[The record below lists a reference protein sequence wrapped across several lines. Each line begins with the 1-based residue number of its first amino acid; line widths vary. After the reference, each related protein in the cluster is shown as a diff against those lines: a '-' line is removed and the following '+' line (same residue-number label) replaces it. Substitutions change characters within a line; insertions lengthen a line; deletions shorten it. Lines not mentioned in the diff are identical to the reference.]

1 MDELSGGPVLD
12 CVIIGGGPAGL
23 TAALYL
29 ARYNRK
35 FAIIDNGASRAAWI
49 PESHNIP
56 AFEQGIAGPEILQRQ
71 RRHAELYGATIS
83 DGTVTRLKQ
92 ARKQF
97 SVCLKNSNGQSNE
110 LRARFVLLATGVVD
124 IEPKFGGVEDAVH
137 QGLVRFCPICDG
149 YEAKGKNVAVI
160 GYGNKGLGEAIFI
173 ARTYTPTVTLLS
185 YGKPLGLGQ
194 EEQKLLHSLGI
205 TIINEPI
212 RTLAFS
218 GSKLSA
224 ITGGSATA
232 VEFDVIYS
240 ALGVQYRSGV
250 ATALGAASDESGAVQ
265 VGAHSQTT
273 VPGLYA
279 AGDVTQGLNQI
290 VSGMGQAAIAATH
303 IHNRC
308 GVIAPLRMDDPR

>member
-1 MDELSGGPVLD
+1 MDNLSGGSVLD
-12 CVIIGGGPAGL
+12 CVIIGSGPAGL
-23 TAALYL
+23 AAALYL
-29 ARYNRK
+29 ARYNRR
-35 FAIIDNGASRAAWI
+35 FAVIDNGASRAAWI

-56 AFEQGIAGPEILQRQ
+56 AFAEGIAGPEILMRQ
-71 RRHAELYGATIS
+71 RRHAEIYGATITK
-83 DGTVTRLKQ
+83 GTVTRLKQ
-92 ARKQF
+92 DLEQF
-97 SVCLKNSNGQSNE
+97 TVSYEDTRRDGRE
-110 LRARFVLLATGVVD
+110 LRARFLLLATGVVD

-160 GYGNKGLGEAIFI
+160 GYGNRGLGEAIFI

-185 YGKPLGLGQ
+185 YEKPLDLSQ

-205 TIINEPI
+205 VIISEPI

-218 GSKLSA
+218 GSKVTA
-224 ITGGSATA
+224 ITGGGATA

-240 ALGVQYRSGV
+240 ALGVEYRSGL
-250 ATALGAASDESGAVQ
+250 ATALGAASDDRGAVWI
-265 VGAHSQTT
+265 GEHSQTT
-273 VPGLYA
+273 VPSLYA

-290 VSGMGQAAIAATH
+290 VAGMGQAAIAATD

-308 GVIAPLRMDDPR
+308 L